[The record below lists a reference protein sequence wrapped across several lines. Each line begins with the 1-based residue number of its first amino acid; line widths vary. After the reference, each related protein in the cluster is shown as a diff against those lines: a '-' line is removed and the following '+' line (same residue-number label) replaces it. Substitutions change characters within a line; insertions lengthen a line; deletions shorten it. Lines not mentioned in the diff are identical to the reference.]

1 MATLKPTTP
10 LLAPNKGLLKPT
22 SPLRPKT
29 APKTPIS
36 HPQRRWR
43 FQSHAGTSEQR
54 RWRFQLRLSLHE
66 QRRQGFHTTGPPG
79 LRPSSY
85 PQPQCAQN
93 ADHLARNTP
102 ISPIFTE
109 VVRSLGASLPSTGR
123 LEGAGGTAGPGCGA
137 RGRWRGLA
145 GHTRSTGA
153 AGVEGAGGTCRG
165 AGGRWRGLAGLR
177 DDAPSEARGAD
188 GSRAGRRPPA
198 HTAAGPS
205 GTRNTRE
212 ATSNTSGATSNRQ
225 PPQAQQSGPEPL
237 GSGPP
242 SMPSGDQQ
250 RATRVSSARPPC
262 HPCRSS
268 RR

>member
-29 APKTPIS
+29 APKKPIS
-36 HPQRRWR
+36 HPQSRWR

-123 LEGAGGTAGPGCGA
+123 LEGAGGT
-137 RGRWRGLA
+137 
-145 GHTRSTGA
+145 
-153 AGVEGAGGTCRG
+153 CRG

-205 GTRNTRE
+205 GARNTRE

-242 SMPSGDQQ
+242 SMLSGDQ
-250 RATRVSSARPPC
+250 RTTRVSSARPPC

>member
-123 LEGAGGTAGPGCGA
+123 LEGAGGT
-137 RGRWRGLA
+137 
-145 GHTRSTGA
+145 
-153 AGVEGAGGTCRG
+153 CRG

-188 GSRAGRRPPA
+188 GSRAGRRRGGRRRDLPRCRWA
-198 HTAAGPS
+198 VAGP
-205 GTRNTRE
+205 G
-212 ATSNTSGATSNRQ
+212 
-225 PPQAQQSGPEPL
+225 
-237 GSGPP
+237 
-242 SMPSGDQQ
+242 
-250 RATRVSSARPPC
+250 RASRRRAE
-262 HPCRSS
+262 RSS
-268 RR
+268 RRGRLAGGPPPTGTHSGRALRRPEHP

>member
-36 HPQRRWR
+36 HP
-43 FQSHAGTSEQR
+43 QR

-123 LEGAGGTAGPGCGA
+123 LEGAGGTCRGAG
-137 RGRWRGLA
+137 GRWRGLA

-153 AGVEGAGGTCRG
+153 AGVEGAGGTAGPGCG

-205 GTRNTRE
+205 GARNTRE

-242 SMPSGDQQ
+242 SMLSGDQ
-250 RATRVSSARPPC
+250 RTTRVSSARPPC
-262 HPCRSS
+262 RPCRSS

>member
-36 HPQRRWR
+36 HPQSRWR

-123 LEGAGGTAGPGCGA
+123 LEGAGGT
-137 RGRWRGLA
+137 
-145 GHTRSTGA
+145 
-153 AGVEGAGGTCRG
+153 CRG

-205 GTRNTRE
+205 GARNTRE
-212 ATSNTSGATSNRQ
+212 AASNTSGATSNRQ

-242 SMPSGDQQ
+242 SMLSGDQ
-250 RATRVSSARPPC
+250 RTTRVSSARPPC

>member
-109 VVRSLGASLPSTGR
+109 VVRRLGASLPSTGR
-123 LEGAGGTAGPGCGA
+123 L
-137 RGRWRGLA
+137 
-145 GHTRSTGA
+145 
-153 AGVEGAGGTCRG
+153 EGAGGTCRG

-205 GTRNTRE
+205 GARNTRE

-242 SMPSGDQQ
+242 SMLSGDQ
-250 RATRVSSARPPC
+250 RTTRVSSARPPC
-262 HPCRSS
+262 RPCQSS

>member
-1 MATLKPTTP
+1 MAVSIPRRHKRAKAVTVSVEAQPARAKATGVSHHR
-10 LLAPNKGLLKPT
+10 AT
-22 SPLRPKT
+22 SPAAPRRDTHGRRRHRRPQ
-29 APKTPIS
+29 IS
-36 HPQRRWR
+36 HAIRLEEVSTMSENVAIPTLLIHD
-43 FQSHAGTSEQR
+43 SKESGELHAKLGE
-54 RWRFQLRLSLHE
+54 LSNDVDPH
-66 QRRQGFHTTGPPG
+66 QH
-79 LRPSSY
+79 
-85 PQPQCAQN
+85 
-93 ADHLARNTP
+93 NTP
-102 ISPIFTE
+102 HWC
-109 VVRSLGASLPSTGR
+109 GGR
-123 LEGAGGTAGPGCGA
+123 RRDRRTCRGAG
-137 RGRWRGLA
+137 GRWRGLA

-205 GTRNTRE
+205 GARNTRE

-242 SMPSGDQQ
+242 SMLSGDQ
-250 RATRVSSARPPC
+250 RTTRVSSARPPC

>member
-123 LEGAGGTAGPGCGA
+123 LEGAGGT
-137 RGRWRGLA
+137 
-145 GHTRSTGA
+145 
-153 AGVEGAGGTCRG
+153 CRG

-205 GTRNTRE
+205 GARNTRE

-242 SMPSGDQQ
+242 SMLSGDQ
-250 RATRVSSARPPC
+250 RTTRVSSARPPC

>member
-66 QRRQGFHTTGPPG
+66 QRRQGFHTTGPPR

-123 LEGAGGTAGPGCGA
+123 LEGAGGTCRGAG
-137 RGRWRGLA
+137 GRWRGLA

-153 AGVEGAGGTCRG
+153 AGVEGTGGTCRG

-205 GTRNTRE
+205 GARNTRE

-225 PPQAQQSGPEPL
+225 PPQAQQSGPDPL

-242 SMPSGDQQ
+242 SMLSGDQ
-250 RATRVSSARPPC
+250 RTTRVSSARPPC

>member
-36 HPQRRWR
+36 HPQSRWR

-123 LEGAGGTAGPGCGA
+123 LEGAGGT
-137 RGRWRGLA
+137 
-145 GHTRSTGA
+145 
-153 AGVEGAGGTCRG
+153 CRG
-165 AGGRWRGLAGLR
+165 AGGRWRGLAGQR
-177 DDAPSEARGAD
+177 ADAPSEARSAG

-205 GTRNTRE
+205 GARNTR
-212 ATSNTSGATSNRQ
+212 GATSNASNANARQ
-225 PPQAQQSGPEPL
+225 PT
-237 GSGPP
+237 GPP
-242 SMPSGDQQ
+242 RVHAVSGALSAVAQPPPRRPGPRSGQ
-250 RATRVSSARPPC
+250 RPCAGCRRRRPG
-262 HPCRSS
+262 
-268 RR
+268 

>member
-36 HPQRRWR
+36 HPQSRWR

-123 LEGAGGTAGPGCGA
+123 LEGAGGT
-137 RGRWRGLA
+137 
-145 GHTRSTGA
+145 
-153 AGVEGAGGTCRG
+153 CRG

-205 GTRNTRE
+205 GARNTRE

-242 SMPSGDQQ
+242 SMLSGDQ
-250 RATRVSSARPPC
+250 RTTRVSSARPPC

>member
-123 LEGAGGTAGPGCGA
+123 LEGAGGT
-137 RGRWRGLA
+137 
-145 GHTRSTGA
+145 
-153 AGVEGAGGTCRG
+153 CRG

-177 DDAPSEARGAD
+177 DDAPSEARSAD

-205 GTRNTRE
+205 GARNTRE

-242 SMPSGDQQ
+242 SMLSGDQ
-250 RATRVSSARPPC
+250 RTTRVSSARPPC

>member
-123 LEGAGGTAGPGCGA
+123 LEGT
-137 RGRWRGLA
+137 
-145 GHTRSTGA
+145 
-153 AGVEGAGGTCRG
+153 GGTCRG

-205 GTRNTRE
+205 GARNTRE

-242 SMPSGDQQ
+242 SMLSGDQ
-250 RATRVSSARPPC
+250 RTTRVSSARPPC

>member
-123 LEGAGGTAGPGCGA
+123 LEGAGGT
-137 RGRWRGLA
+137 
-145 GHTRSTGA
+145 
-153 AGVEGAGGTCRG
+153 CRG

-205 GTRNTRE
+205 GARNTRE

-242 SMPSGDQQ
+242 SMLSGDQ
-250 RATRVSSARPPC
+250 RTTRVSSARPPC
-262 HPCRSS
+262 HPCQSS